1 MSGLQEPGGEG
12 MERRAILA
20 TVLALIVL
28 IVYQT
33 FFAPTPQQPAEAPP
47 QPAVEAP
54 KREASPETA
63 RPPAPTATV
72 PEKLPVTR
80 PQSTGPLRRAK
91 REEMIT
97 LETDLLKVILTNR
110 GGAVRSWQLKKY
122 QETNGSVDL
131 VGVPSQGGAPLP
143 FASSVD
149 GGEGATGLYRIVE
162 RPSGD
167 PGTPQRVVMEFQEQ
181 GGILLEKTVVLHP
194 GRYLADVEL
203 RVKNLAGVPTQGS
216 VRLQWGPGFRVG
228 ASNQNTRFGGVSAVA
243 WIDGARV
250 TPNMKKVTEEVLQT
264 GNVSWTALE
273 DMYFAAA
280 LVPAEQGPA
289 GLVAKDAE
297 DRPIVGLIYPA
308 QEIPAGGEATHSL
321 QIYAGP
327 KEITRLRDAGHNLRE
342 LVNLGWFDFLAR
354 PVLYF
359 IRFLNGFVG
368 NYGVAIILITILQKV
383 AFYPLTQKSNKSMQ
397 AMQTLQPRIL
407 AIKEKHKNNPQKAN
421 QETMELYK
429 RHGVNPLGGCLP
441 MVVQL
446 PIFLALYNALLG
458 SVEMWRAPFTLWI
471 TDLSAPDTLFTLP
484 FALPYLGASFP
495 VRGLPLIMGVSMFI
509 QQKMS
514 PTGGDPRQAKMM
526 LFMMPIIFTVM
537 FWGFPSGL
545 VLYWLINNVL
555 QIGQQY
561 QMNKGLGLPAL
572 TGKEAE

>member
-1 MSGLQEPGGEG
+1 MGGLQEPGGEG

-20 TVLALIVL
+20 TILAVIVL
-28 IVYQT
+28 VVYQT
-33 FFAPTPQQPAEAPP
+33 FFAPTPQQPTEPQQAE
-47 QPAVEAP
+47 VEEP
-54 KREASPETA
+54 KPEG
-63 RPPAPTATV
+63 PPAPARPTA
-72 PEKLPVTR
+72 PPARAAEERPVTL
-80 PQSTGPLRRAK
+80 PKIAGPLIRAK
-91 REEMIT
+91 QEETIT
-97 LETDLLKVILTNR
+97 LETDLLKVVLTNR
-110 GGAVRSWQLKKY
+110 GGAVRSWQLKQY
-122 QETNGSVDL
+122 QEAKGPVDL
-131 VGVPSQGGAPLP
+131 VGIPPQDRTPLP

-162 RPSGD
+162 RPSAD
-167 PGTPQRVVMEFQEQ
+167 PSKPQRVVMEFQET
-181 GGILLEKTVVLHP
+181 GGILLEKSLVVYP

-203 RVKNLAGVPTQGS
+203 RLKNLAGVSTEGS
-216 VRLQWGPGFRVG
+216 VRLQWGPGFRTG
-228 ASNQNTRFGGVSAVA
+228 AANQNTRFDRVSAVA
-243 WIDGARV
+243 WIDGSRV
-250 TPNMKKVTEEVLQT
+250 TPDMGEVTEEVLQS
-264 GNVSWTALE
+264 GAVSWTALE
-273 DMYFAAA
+273 DTYFAAA
-280 LVPAEQGPA
+280 LVPAEPGPS

-297 DRPIVGLIYPA
+297 GKPIVGLLYPA
-308 QEIPAGGEATHSL
+308 QPIAPGGETTAQVKL
-321 QIYAGP
+321 YAGP
-327 KEITRLRDAGHNLRE
+327 KEITRLRDAGHDLRE

-354 PVLYF
+354 PALYF

-368 NYGVAIILITILQKV
+368 NYGVAIIIITILQKV

-397 AMQTLQPRIL
+397 AMQTLQPKIL
-407 AIKEKHKNNPQKAN
+407 AIKEKYKNNPQKAN

-429 RHGVNPLGGCLP
+429 RHGVNPVGGCLP
-441 MVVQL
+441 MLVQL

-458 SVEMWRAPFTLWI
+458 SVEMWHAPFALWI

-495 VRGLPLIMGVSMFI
+495 MRGLPLIMGVSMFI

-561 QMNKGLGLPAL
+561 RMNKGLGFPAL
-572 TGKEAE
+572 REKEAE

>member
-1 MSGLQEPGGEG
+1 

-33 FFAPTPQQPAEAPP
+33 FFAPTPQQPAEPP
-47 QPAVEAP
+47 QAEVEAP
-54 KREASPETA
+54 KRESPPETA
-63 RPPAPTATV
+63 RPSAPAAKAPG
-72 PEKLPVTR
+72 
-80 PQSTGPLRRAK
+80 PQVKHPQIVGPLRRAK

-110 GGAVRSWQLKKY
+110 GGAVRSWQLKQY
-122 QETNGSVDL
+122 QEPNGPVDL
-131 VGVPSQGGAPLP
+131 VGAPPKDGAPLP

-149 GGEGATGLYRIVE
+149 GGEGARGFYRIVE
-162 RPSGD
+162 RPSVD

-203 RVKNLAGVPTQGS
+203 RLKNLAGVPTQGS
-216 VRLQWGPGFRVG
+216 VRLQWGPGFRAG
-228 ASNQNTRFGGVSAVA
+228 ATNQNSRFGGVSAVA

-250 TPNMKKVTEEVLQT
+250 TPDMAAVTEEVLQSGT
-264 GNVSWTALE
+264 VSWTALQ
-273 DMYFAAA
+273 DTYFAAA

-297 DRPIVGLIYPA
+297 DRPIVGLIYPP
-308 QEIPAGGEATHSL
+308 QKIPAGGEAAHSL

-327 KEITRLRDAGHNLRE
+327 KEVTRLRDAGHDLRE

-368 NYGVAIILITILQKV
+368 NYGVAIIIITVLQKV

-397 AMQTLQPRIL
+397 AMQTLQPKIL
-407 AIKEKHKNNPQKAN
+407 AIKDKHKNNPQKAN

-441 MVVQL
+441 MFVQL

-484 FALPYLGASFP
+484 FAVPYLGASFP
-495 VRGLPLIMGVSMFI
+495 MRGLPLIMGVSMFI

-526 LFMMPIIFTVM
+526 LVMMPIVFTVM

-555 QIGQQY
+555 QIGHQY
-561 QMNKGLGLPAL
+561 QMNKGIGLPAL

>member
-47 QPAVEAP
+47 QPEVEAP
-54 KREASPETA
+54 KREALPETPGPAAPAAKATEPRA
-63 RPPAPTATV
+63 RH
-72 PEKLPVTR
+72 
-80 PQSTGPLRRAK
+80 PQASGPLRRAK
-91 REEMIT
+91 REEIIT
-97 LETDLLKVILTNR
+97 LETDVLKVILTNR
-110 GGAVRSWQLKKY
+110 GGAVRSWQLKQY
-122 QETNGSVDL
+122 QETNGLVDL

-167 PGTPQRVVMEFQEQ
+167 PGTPQRVMMEFQEP
-181 GGILLEKTVVLHP
+181 GGILLKKTVVLHP

-203 RVKNLAGVPTQGS
+203 RLKNLAGAPTQGS
-216 VRLQWGPGFRVG
+216 VRLQWGPGFRVE

-250 TPNMKKVTEEVLQT
+250 TPDMTKVTEEVLQT
-264 GNVSWTALE
+264 GNVSWTALQ
-273 DMYFAAA
+273 DTYFAAA

-297 DRPIVGLIYPA
+297 DRPIVGLVYPA
-308 QEIPAGGEATHSL
+308 QKIPAGGEATHSL

-327 KEITRLRDAGHNLRE
+327 KDITRLRDAGHDLRE
-342 LVNLGWFDFLAR
+342 LVDLGWFDFLAR

-359 IRFLNGFVG
+359 IRFLNGFIG
-368 NYGVAIILITILQKV
+368 NYGVAIIIITILQKV
-383 AFYPLTQKSNKSMQ
+383 AFYPLTQKSHKSMQ
-397 AMQTLQPRIL
+397 AMQTLQPKIL
-407 AIKEKHKNNPQKAN
+407 AIKDKYKNNPQKAN

-441 MVVQL
+441 MLVQL

-484 FALPYLGASFP
+484 FAVPYLGASFP
-495 VRGLPLIMGVSMFI
+495 VRGLPLIMGISMFI

-526 LFMMPIIFTVM
+526 LFMMPIVFTVM

-555 QIGQQY
+555 QIGHQY
-561 QMNKGLGLPAL
+561 QMNRGITLPSLA
-572 TGKEAE
+572 GKEAE

>member
-1 MSGLQEPGGEG
+1 MNGLQEPGGEG
-12 MERRAILA
+12 MQRRAILA

-33 FFAPTPQQPAEAPP
+33 FFAPTPQQPAEAP
-47 QPAVEAP
+47 QPEVEVP
-54 KREASPETA
+54 KREALPETA
-63 RPPAPTATV
+63 PPAAPATKATE
-72 PEKLPVTR
+72 PR
-80 PQSTGPLRRAK
+80 ARHPQIPGPLRRAK
-91 REEMIT
+91 REEMVT

-110 GGAVRSWQLKKY
+110 GGAVRSWQLKQY
-122 QETNGSVDL
+122 QEPNGPVDL
-131 VGVPSQGGAPLP
+131 VGAPSQDGAPLP

-149 GGEGATGLYRIVE
+149 GGEGVTGLYRIVE

-194 GRYLADVEL
+194 GRYLADVGL
-203 RVKNLAGVPTQGS
+203 RLKNLAGVPAQGS
-216 VRLQWGPGFRVG
+216 VRLQWGPGFRAG
-228 ASNQNTRFGGVSAVA
+228 ASNENSRFGGVSAVA

-250 TPNMKKVTEEVLQT
+250 TPDITEVTEEVLQP
-264 GNVSWTALE
+264 GAVSWTALQ
-273 DMYFAAA
+273 DTYFAAA
-280 LVPAEQGPA
+280 LVPAERGPA

-308 QEIPAGGEATHSL
+308 QKIPAGGEAAHSL
-321 QIYAGP
+321 RIYAGP
-327 KEITRLRDAGHNLRE
+327 KEITRLRDAGHDLRE
-342 LVNLGWFDFLAR
+342 LVDLGWFDFLAR
-354 PVLYF
+354 PALYF

-368 NYGVAIILITILQKV
+368 NYGVAIIIITILQKV
-383 AFYPLTQKSNKSMQ
+383 AFYPLTQKSHKSMQ
-397 AMQTLQPRIL
+397 AMQTLQPKIL
-407 AIKEKHKNNPQKAN
+407 AIKEKYKNNPQKAN

-441 MVVQL
+441 MLVQL

-471 TDLSAPDTLFTLP
+471 TDLSAPDALFTLP
-484 FALPYLGASFP
+484 FAVPYLGASFP

-526 LFMMPIIFTVM
+526 LFMMPIVFTVM

-555 QIGQQY
+555 QIGHQY
-561 QMNKGLGLPAL
+561 QMNRGIALPSLA
-572 TGKEAE
+572 GKEAE